1 MTSVPTVSVLK
12 IDPAGLPPIP
22 DREPIDRWMQ
32 RYEEVGSHR
41 VGPPP
46 EGIRAGHYQHVL
58 LDTRTGELAFHC
70 GDWRNPPIHGQC
82 TRAEW
87 KAQYPGRLFVR
98 NGGPHQWF
106 EPVPDLLCWVIDSG
120 VKERPYLNAVQ
131 AAHFLDLLIPLAQR
145 LLDHLL
151 PIPGTTDR
159 DYSPEAA
166 SAGRDIDRA
175 CSRHVES
182 PLGLRPNLV
191 LMDRVVEVMPEL
203 VKPRWA
209 TADDATLDQE
219 AEMFTRF
226 FAYHH
231 PQLHRLLD
239 VPEPTSSFGRLE
251 ILGARAWMHR
261 HRLEMS
267 GTNVHALGAAG

>member
-1 MTSVPTVSVLK
+1 MTSVPTVSVLE
-12 IDPAGLPPIP
+12 IDAAALPPIP
-22 DREPIDRWMQ
+22 AREPIDRWMQ
-32 RYEEVGSHR
+32 RYDEVGPNL

-46 EGIRAGHYQHVL
+46 EGMSAGHYQHVL
-58 LDTRTGELAFHC
+58 LNTRTGELAFHC
-70 GDWRNPPIHGQC
+70 GDWRNSPIPQQC
-82 TRAEW
+82 TREEW
-87 KAQYPGRLFVR
+87 EAFYPGKSFSA

-106 EPVPDLLCWVIDSG
+106 EGVPDLLCWVIDSG
-120 VKERPYLNAVQ
+120 VRERPYLTAVQ
-131 AAHFLDLLIPLAQR
+131 AGHFLDLLVPLAQR

-151 PIPGTTDR
+151 PVPGTNDR

-166 SAGRDIDRA
+166 SAGRDIYRA
-175 CSRHVES
+175 CTRHVEP

-203 VKPRWA
+203 VEPKWA
-209 TADDATLDQE
+209 TADDATLDRE

-226 FAYHH
+226 FVYHH

-239 VPEPTSSFGRLE
+239 VPESTSHLDTLE
-251 ILGARAWMHR
+251 ILGVRAWMYR
-261 HRLEMS
+261 YRLEMS